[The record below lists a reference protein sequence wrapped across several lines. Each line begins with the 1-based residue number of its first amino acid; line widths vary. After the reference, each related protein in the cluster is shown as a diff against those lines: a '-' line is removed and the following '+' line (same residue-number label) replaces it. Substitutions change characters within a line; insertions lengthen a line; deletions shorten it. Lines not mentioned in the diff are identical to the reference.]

1 MIGPRAN
8 RNVVMVGAAV
18 TCAVTLAFFSIYW
31 NRFLG
36 LRSGAGA
43 FFAGHSW
50 LEGLIPY
57 RDYYV
62 PHTPW
67 TLAKSAALLD
77 MFGDKLIVLRAF
89 ALVERAVM
97 STILYF
103 WLVRLFRPRY
113 AALAAITGSAVA
125 ACDLADPL
133 ASYNMDAILWALSS
147 GFLASLSLTS
157 SYGRRIAALAFLS
170 GIAAGLS
177 LATKHTIGLG
187 VLTAIPV
194 VCGLFLWRST
204 RLSNA
209 LAFILAFVT
218 GAAVALLVMF
228 GWMEKIGV
236 ATAFIQQ
243 SISGAGAKTIDPVS
257 FFFRFVV
264 ASLPFI
270 PAVLIGLLAFSSL
283 FDALRRANGPDA
295 DHRQTSG
302 FRELSPVVILSMAAL
317 VAGYFSATLSSDPL
331 FWSARQV
338 IRSTIYFSL
347 FGSLYVGVVTG
358 LSLLRPRVAPR
369 SAQYCLFAA
378 VGFTIAATLS
388 VSFPAFETMTF
399 PALALLLSLLL
410 AGTDARWKW
419 VPAAYCILLVFSA
432 TVEKSMAPFAFGG
445 AVDAAVW
452 KATTHSKSPELE
464 GIWLPPEAARFIDEA
479 IEIVDKNTTP
489 KDEVFIYPEM
499 GILYGVLHRKW
510 TTSSPGHNIDFVSDE
525 FAAKEAQL
533 LSEKKPAVIIV
544 ALPKEED
551 LLSDERFWRNGRPSG
566 QRDIIESI
574 EKLIKDYKLAASF
587 DGVMHKNTISVY
599 VRQRP

>member
-1 MIGPRAN
+1 MIGPQAN

-43 FFAGHSW
+43 FFAGHAW

-89 ALVERAVM
+89 ALVERSLM
-97 STILYF
+97 STVLYF
-103 WLVRLFRPRY
+103 WLVQLFRPRY

-133 ASYNMDAILWALSS
+133 AAYNMDAILWALSS

-157 SYGRRIAALAFLS
+157 SYWRRIAPLAFLS
-170 GIAAGLS
+170 GVAAGLS
-177 LATKHTIGLG
+177 LATKQTIGLG

-194 VCGLFLWRST
+194 VCGLFHWRST

-218 GAAVALLVMF
+218 GAGVVLLVMF

-243 SISGAGAKTIDPVS
+243 SVSGAGAKTIDPVS

-270 PAVLIGLLAFSSL
+270 PAVLIGLLAFSFL
-283 FDALRRANGPDA
+283 FDALRGARGAEA
-295 DHRQTSG
+295 DSQQTNA
-302 FRELSPVVILSMAAL
+302 FRELSPVAVFSMAAL
-317 VAGYFSATLSSDPL
+317 VAGYFCATLASDAL

-338 IRSTIYFSL
+338 IRSTIYLSL
-347 FGSLYVGVVTG
+347 LGSLYVGVVTG
-358 LSLLRPRVAPR
+358 FSLLRLPVAER

-388 VSFPAFETMTF
+388 VSFPAFEAMTF
-399 PALALLLSLLL
+399 PALSFLLCLFLT
-410 AGTDARWKW
+410 GTNARWKW
-419 VPAAYCILLVFSA
+419 APAAYCVLLVFSSA
-432 TVEKSMAPFAFGG
+432 VDKSMAPFAFGG

-452 KATTHSKSPELE
+452 KATARSKSPELE
-464 GIWLPPEAARFIDEA
+464 GILLPPETARFIDEA
-479 IEIVDKNTTP
+479 IEIVEKSSTP
-489 KDEVFIYPEM
+489 KDEIFIYPEM

-510 TTSSPGHNIDFVSDE
+510 ATSSPGHNIDFVNDE
-525 FAAKEAQL
+525 FAAREAKL

-544 ALPKEED
+544 ALSKEED

-566 QRDIIESI
+566 QRDIIQSI
-574 EKLIKDYKLAASF
+574 ETLIKDYRLAASF
-587 DGVMHKNTISVY
+587 DGVMYKNTISIY
-599 VRQRP
+599 VR